1 MRSQSNNTDRERKK
15 KLMAVM
21 AVERTVSMAVWFAYE
36 VKKRQTNL
44 PFRKHVA

>member
-1 MRSQSNNTDRERKK
+1 MRSQSNDTDRERRK
-15 KLMAVM
+15 KLMP
-21 AVERTVSMAVWFAYE
+21 VERTVSMAVWFAYE